1 VLFIGD
7 KTMPEIQ
14 AMPKKSNP
22 LAGFMRQPKIYI
34 SLPSG
39 GAYWPQNAIQVPE
52 NSQFPVY
59 SMTAKDELVF
69 KTPDALMNGQA
80 VVDVIQS
87 CIPNIKDAWKT
98 PNIDLDLILVA
109 IRIAS
114 YGHEMTFSTTCPNC
128 QNEDEYGVDLRTVL
142 DGMKKPDYTTPIKQ
156 GDIEIYFRPMTYKNL
171 SDNNK
176 IQFDEQRI
184 FQSLS
189 AEGTVD
195 TTQLTAMSDALKR
208 MTEMTVSALSQS
220 VLTIKTPTAM
230 VTEQEYITEFLK
242 NCDSK
247 LFNLIQNY
255 VVEHK
260 AEAEMQPIM
269 ITCNSCQNQYEQSI
283 TLDMSTFFGRAS

>member
-1 VLFIGD
+1 
-7 KTMPEIQ
+7 M
-14 AMPKKSNP
+14 NP
-22 LAGFMRQPKIYI
+22 LSQYFRQPSIYI
-34 SLPSG
+34 KLPSQG
-39 GAYWPQNAIQVPE
+39 NYYPEGAIEIPQNGE
-52 NSQFPVY
+52 LPVLP
-59 SMTAKDELVF
+59 MTAIDEITYR
-69 KTPDALMNGQA
+69 TPDALFSGQA
-80 VVDVIQS
+80 VINVIQS
-87 CIPNIKDAWKT
+87 CIPSIKDAWT
-98 PNIDLDLILVA
+98 IPSIDIDSILVA

-142 DGMKKPDYTTPIKQ
+142 DRMKKPDYTTPIKQ

>member
-1 VLFIGD
+1 
-7 KTMPEIQ
+7 M
-14 AMPKKSNP
+14 NP
-22 LAGFMRQPKIYI
+22 LSQYFRQPSIYI
-34 SLPSG
+34 KLPSQG
-39 GAYWPQNAIQVPE
+39 NYYPEGAIEMPQNGEVPVL
-52 NSQFPVY
+52 P
-59 SMTAKDELVF
+59 MTAIDEITYR
-69 KTPDALMNGQA
+69 TPDALFSGQA
-80 VVDVIQS
+80 VINVIQS
-87 CIPNIKDAWKT
+87 CVPAIKDAWAI
-98 PNIDLDLILVA
+98 PSIDIDSILVA

-114 YGHEMTFSTTCPNC
+114 YGHEMTFSTTCPSC

-142 DGMKKPDYTTPIKQ
+142 DRMKKPDYAVPIKQ

-189 AEGTVD
+189 SEGEVD
-195 TTQLTAMSDALKR
+195 KTQLTAMSDALKR

-220 VLTIKTPTAM
+220 ILTIKTPSAM
-230 VTEQEYITEFLK
+230 VTEQEYISEFMK

-260 AEAEMQPIM
+260 AEAEMQPVTIK
-269 ITCNSCQNQYEQSI
+269 CNACENQYSQSI
-283 TLDMSTFFGRAS
+283 TLDMTTFFGRAS

>member
-1 VLFIGD
+1 
-7 KTMPEIQ
+7 M
-14 AMPKKSNP
+14 NP
-22 LAGFMRQPKIYI
+22 LSQYFRQPSIYI
-34 SLPSG
+34 KLPSQG
-39 GAYWPQNAIQVPE
+39 NYYPEGAIEIPQNGE
-52 NSQFPVY
+52 LPVLP
-59 SMTAKDELVF
+59 MTAIDEITYR
-69 KTPDALMNGQA
+69 TPDALFSGQA
-80 VVDVIQS
+80 VINVIQS
-87 CIPNIKDAWKT
+87 CIPSIKDAWT
-98 PNIDLDLILVA
+98 IPSIDIDSILVA

-142 DGMKKPDYTTPIKQ
+142 DRMKKPDYTTPIKQ

-269 ITCNSCQNQYEQSI
+269 IKCNSCQNEYEQSI

>member
-1 VLFIGD
+1 
-7 KTMPEIQ
+7 M
-14 AMPKKSNP
+14 NP
-22 LAGFMRQPKIYI
+22 LSQYFRQPSIYI
-34 SLPSG
+34 KLPSQG
-39 GAYWPQNAIQVPE
+39 NYYPEGAIEMPQNGE
-52 NSQFPVY
+52 LPVLP
-59 SMTAKDELVF
+59 MTAIDEITYR
-69 KTPDALMNGQA
+69 TPDALFSGQA
-80 VVDVIQS
+80 VINVIQS
-87 CIPNIKDAWKT
+87 CVPAIKDAWAI
-98 PNIDLDLILVA
+98 PSIDIDTILVG

-114 YGHEMTFSTTCPNC
+114 YGHDMSFSTTCPNC

-142 DGMKKPDYTTPIKQ
+142 DRMKKPDYTTPIKQ

-189 AEGTVD
+189 TDGSVD
-195 TTQLTAMSDALKR
+195 NAQLTAMSDALKR

-220 VLTIKTPTAM
+220 IMTIKTPTAM
-230 VTEQEYITEFLK
+230 VTEQEYISEFMK

-269 ITCNSCQNQYEQSI
+269 IKCNGCQNDYQQSI
-283 TLDMSTFFGRAS
+283 TLDMSNFFGRAS

>member
-1 VLFIGD
+1 
-7 KTMPEIQ
+7 M
-14 AMPKKSNP
+14 NP
-22 LAGFMRQPKIYI
+22 LSQYFRQPSIYI
-34 SLPSG
+34 KLPSQG
-39 GAYWPQNAIQVPE
+39 NYYPEGAIEMPQNGE
-52 NSQFPVY
+52 LPVLP
-59 SMTAKDELVF
+59 MTAIDEITYR
-69 KTPDALMNGQA
+69 TPDALFSGQA
-80 VVDVIQS
+80 VINVIQS
-87 CIPNIKDAWKT
+87 CVPAIKDAWAI
-98 PNIDLDLILVA
+98 PSIDIDTILVG

-114 YGHEMTFSTTCPNC
+114 YGHDMTFSTTCPSC

-142 DGMKKPDYTTPIKQ
+142 DRMKKPDYTTPIKQ

-184 FQSLS
+184 FQSLTTDGS
-189 AEGTVD
+189 VD
-195 TTQLTAMSDALKR
+195 NAQLTAMSDALKR

-220 VLTIKTPTAM
+220 IMTIKTPTAM
-230 VTEQEYITEFLK
+230 VTEQEYISEFMK

-269 ITCNSCQNQYEQSI
+269 IKCNGCQNEYSQSI
-283 TLDMSTFFGRAS
+283 TLDMSNFFGRAS